1 LNLRVAA
8 ESDRPTQGKRLV
20 KKLVQSSLKKF
31 GLQLVRGNSLP
42 RTTASPPASD
52 VGLDCFF
59 AALQPLGFHPKH
71 IIDIGANRGA
81 WTRKALAYFPEAHYT
96 LVEPQDHLKVHIQD
110 LLARGCKITWVNAGA
125 ADQSGTLPFTI
136 SYRNDSSTFDPTL
149 ADAGAERISV
159 PVMTLNEI
167 ASAAGAPPAEI
178 VKIDAEGF
186 DLKVLAGASDL
197 LGKTDVFF
205 VEVMIC
211 CPGHENTIARVVRR
225 MDEAGYRV
233 VDVTDINRS
242 PKHGVL
248 WLCELAFLR
257 NDSSLFA
264 NVTSYE

>member
-1 LNLRVAA
+1 M
-8 ESDRPTQGKRLV
+8 V
-20 KKLVQSSLKKF
+20 KNLVQSTLKKF
-31 GLQLVRGNSLP
+31 GLRLVRHDSLAQP
-42 RTTASPPASD
+42 TASPSASCA
-52 VGLDCFF
+52 GPECFF
-59 AALQPLGFHPKH
+59 AALQRLGFNPKR
-71 IIDIGANRGA
+71 IIDIGANRGS
-81 WTRKALAYFPEAHYT
+81 WTRKALAYFPEADYT
-96 LVEPQDHLKVHIQD
+96 LVEPQDHLKMHIQE
-110 LLARGCKITWVNAGA
+110 LLARGCKITWINAGA

-136 SYRNDSSTFDPTL
+136 SYRDDSNTFDPTP
-149 ADAGAERISV
+149 ADAGAPRISV

-167 ASAAGAPPAEI
+167 VTAAGAPPPEI

-186 DLKVLAGASDL
+186 DLKVLAGASDV

-205 VEVMIC
+205 VEVTIC

-225 MDEAGYRV
+225 MDEAGYHV

-257 NDSSLFA
+257 NESALFA

>member
-1 LNLRVAA
+1 
-8 ESDRPTQGKRLV
+8 LV
-20 KKLVQSSLKKF
+20 KKLVQSTLKKF
-31 GLQLVRGNSLP
+31 GLRLVRDDDSL
-42 RTTASPPASD
+42 TQATISSSGSNF
-52 VGLDCFF
+52 GLGCFF
-59 AALQPLGFHPKH
+59 AALQRLGFHPKH
-71 IIDIGANRGA
+71 IVDIGANRGS

-96 LVEPQDHLKVHIQD
+96 LVEPQDHLKMHIED
-110 LLARGCKITWVNAGA
+110 LLARGCKITWINAGA
-125 ADQSGTLPFTI
+125 ADKSGSLPFTI
-136 SYRNDSSTFDPTL
+136 SYRDDSSTFDPVQL
-149 ADAGAERISV
+149 DAGTAQISV

-167 ASAAGAPPAEI
+167 VSAADAPPPEM

-186 DLKVLAGASDL
+186 DLKVLGGASDL

-205 VEVMIC
+205 VEVTIC

-257 NDSSLFA
+257 NASPLFA
-264 NVTSYE
+264 NVMSYE

>member
-1 LNLRVAA
+1 
-8 ESDRPTQGKRLV
+8 LV
-20 KKLVQSSLKKF
+20 KKLVQSTLKKF
-31 GLQLVRGNSLP
+31 GLRIVRDNNSL
-42 RTTASPPASD
+42 TQATISSSACNF
-52 VGLDCFF
+52 GLDCFF
-59 AALQPLGFHPKH
+59 AVLQRLGFHPKH

-110 LLARGCKITWVNAGA
+110 LLARSCKITWINAGA

-136 SYRNDSSTFDPTL
+136 SYRDDSSTFDPVQME
-149 ADAGAERISV
+149 AGAARVSV

-167 ASAAGAPPAEI
+167 ALVAGAPLPEM

-186 DLKVLAGASDL
+186 DLKVLAGASEL

-205 VEVMIC
+205 VEATIC

-233 VDVTDINRS
+233 VDITDINRS
-242 PKHGVL
+242 PKYGVL

-257 NDSSLFA
+257 NDSPTLA
-264 NVTSYE
+264 NVDSYE